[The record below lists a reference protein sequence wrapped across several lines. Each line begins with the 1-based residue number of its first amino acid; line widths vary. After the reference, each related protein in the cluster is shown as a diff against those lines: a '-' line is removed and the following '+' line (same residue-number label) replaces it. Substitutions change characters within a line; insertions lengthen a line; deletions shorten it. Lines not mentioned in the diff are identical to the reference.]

1 MRHFGGT
8 TQRKRERF
16 CGEPAIW
23 MPRQTKGRWGWM
35 NYYDANQVAWESEK
49 ERYEQEDENG
59 NNIRINGDD
68 AAADESAV

>member
-1 MRHFGGT
+1 
-8 TQRKRERF
+8 
-16 CGEPAIW
+16 
-23 MPRQTKGRWGWM
+23 M

-68 AAADESAV
+68 ATADESAV